1 MPRANP
7 IRIIAFVWL
16 NLLLLKCS
24 WAQVPLPQKITMFGT
39 SVSLSQDVA
48 VSVQEINA
56 ITVSGNVT
64 LNISGAMAGSSP
76 TGASDATTSYNV
88 TVNGGSKKLTGAL
101 DAQFSSGISLEVLLS
116 PPTGGTAV
124 LRKLGTTTRDL
135 VTGFGYVAETGLAIT
150 YTAIATVQAA
160 PNGAG
165 QTRTVIFTL
174 TNL

>member
-1 MPRANP
+1 MLKRVLT
-7 IRIIAFVWL
+7 FVWL
-16 NLLLLKCS
+16 NLLLLTGT

-48 VSVQEINA
+48 VSVLEINA
-56 ITVSGNVT
+56 ITVSGNVS
-64 LNISGAMAGSSP
+64 LNISGAVAGSNP
-76 TGASDATTSYNV
+76 ADASNAATSYDI

-101 DAQFSSGISLEVLLS
+101 DALFSTGISLDVLLV

-124 LRKLGTTTRDL
+124 RRTLGTTTQDL

-150 YTAIATVQAA
+150 YTAIVSAQAA

-165 QTRTVIFTL
+165 QTRTVLLTL